1 MNGCYGQQVYH
12 DRAMSLTIRQDIYV
26 EERHKKQHEE
36 EIKELLLYTN
46 ENAITVLTNEGSG
59 IK

>member
-1 MNGCYGQQVYH
+1 
-12 DRAMSLTIRQDIYV
+12 MSLTIRQDIYV

-46 ENAITVLTNEGSG
+46 ENAITVLTNEGSD

>member
-1 MNGCYGQQVYH
+1 
-12 DRAMSLTIRQDIYV
+12 MSLTIRQDIYV

-36 EIKELLLYTN
+36 EIMELLLYTN
-46 ENAITVLTNEGSG
+46 ENAITVLTNEGSD